1 MELLALSEGIT
12 SRKSQYCLKEGD
24 MGLIVL
30 IGVVVII
37 FLYVMTTYNLFVGLR
52 NRAGNAW
59 ADIDVQL
66 KRRHDLVPN
75 LVETVKG
82 YAAHEKGVLEDVT
95 KFRSQAMQAQG
106 QGDRVESENMLSQA
120 LKSLFAVAEN
130 YPQLKAD
137 QGFRDLQAQLAELED
152 QIQMARRYYNAVVRD
167 LNTKCEMFPSNIIAN
182 SFGIQKMTYF
192 EVQEEERAPVEVK
205 FT

>member
-1 MELLALSEGIT
+1 MIWILL
-12 SRKSQYCLKEGD
+12 
-24 MGLIVL
+24 GLIVL
-30 IGVVVII
+30 IAAYIVG
-37 FLYVMTTYNLFVGLR
+37 TYNGFVSLR
-52 NRAGNAW
+52 NRGGNAW

-82 YAAHEKGVLEDVT
+82 YAGHEKGVLENVT
-95 KFRSQAMQAQG
+95 KFRSAAMQAQTPE
-106 QGDRVESENMLSQA
+106 QRAESENMLTQA

-137 QGFRDLQAQLAELED
+137 QNFRELQSQLAELED
-152 QIQMARRYYNAVVRD
+152 QIQMSRRYYNAVARD
-167 LNTKCEMFPSNIIAN
+167 MNIKCESFPSNVIAN
-182 SFGIQKMTYF
+182 WFHFQKLPYF
-192 EVQEEERAPVEVK
+192 EIEEAEREPVQVK